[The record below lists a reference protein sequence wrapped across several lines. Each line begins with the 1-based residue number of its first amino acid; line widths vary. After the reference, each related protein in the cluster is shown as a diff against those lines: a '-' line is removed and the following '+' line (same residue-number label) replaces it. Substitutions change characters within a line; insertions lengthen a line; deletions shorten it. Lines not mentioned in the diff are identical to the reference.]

1 MNKIRNVIIYYPSIE
16 NGGMEKNFFYL
27 INHLANHYKINF
39 SLIFIQID
47 SNIKKRL
54 SKKIKL
60 INIRSFNYSK
70 YNRYLI
76 SLLSFSSYFQLLKK
90 NFSNENT
97 IIISPQNSI
106 ISIILSKILNYK
118 IIVRNG
124 NHPLGSLKY
133 SDNYILSLFS
143 FLLRMTVY
151 NFADKIICNSK
162 ESRDFFKKFIFK
174 NQKVITIENA
184 INFSK
189 KKEIHKRKK
198 LIISA
203 GRLTKQKNFET
214 LIKGFEIFEKKNK
227 DYKLMIL
234 GEGKNKKNLQLLTR
248 KLNLQKKIIFKN
260 YVNNPLDFI
269 SQSKLYVCSS
279 LYEGLPSSL
288 IEALSVK
295 TPIISTNCKSGPS
308 EILEKGKFGYLFE
321 CENYNQLGKLLTYAI
336 KNYRISKKKIL
347 KGQSSIK
354 KYNINLISKKYLREI
369 NKICNIDL

>member
-1 MNKIRNVIIYYPSIE
+1 MNNIKKVVIYYPSIE

-27 INHLANHYKINF
+27 INYLANNFKINF

-47 SNIKKRL
+47 SNIKKIL

-60 INIRSFNYSK
+60 IKVRSSKYSK
-70 YNRYLI
+70 QKRYLI
-76 SLLSFSSYFQLLKK
+76 SLFSFSSYFQILKK
-90 NFSNENT
+90 SFSNKNT

-143 FLLRMTVY
+143 FLLRMVVY

-189 KKEIHKRKK
+189 KYKNHNRKK
-198 LIISA
+198 IIISA

-214 LIKGFEIFEKKNK
+214 LIKGFNIFEKINK

-234 GEGKNKKNLQLLTR
+234 GEGKNKKNLKLLSR
-248 KLNLQKKIIFKN
+248 KLNLQQKIIFKS

-269 SQSKLYVCSS
+269 AHSKLYVCSS

-308 EILEKGKFGYLFE
+308 EILKKGKFGYLFE
-321 CENYNQLGKLLTYAI
+321 CENYNQLGKLLIFAI
-336 KNYRISKKKIL
+336 KNYKISKQKIL
-347 KGQSSIK
+347 KGQSSLK
-354 KYNINLISKKYLREI
+354 NYNINLISKKYLREI
-369 NKICNIDL
+369 NYFFNVLV